1 MFCPLCGSLLLP
13 NDEKM
18 KCCCGYEGDK
28 IKIKDK
34 VEEKMQVGV
43 LQEEINVDGT
53 SRIDCPNCNSKE
65 AYSWL
70 VQTLPS
76 DEPETM
82 FFKCIKCKHQWR
94 QYK

>member
-1 MFCPLCGSLLLP
+1 MPK
-13 NDEKM
+13 DEKM
-18 KCCCGYEGDK
+18 VCGCGYEGTDVV
-28 IKIKDK
+28 IKDK
-34 VEEKMQVGV
+34 MKETTNVGV
-43 LQEEINVDGT
+43 LQEEVIVDGT
-53 SRIDCPNCNSKE
+53 SRVDCPKCDSNE